1 MLMEKNN
8 RSLATRRALTKA
20 ALHLFAEKPY
30 AEVSLLEIT
39 ERAGQKNRNALQY
52 HFGSKRALFEQI
64 LLSHA
69 DEIDTLRQQLIDA
82 LPKQNTVSVEV
93 AIDIYLEP
101 FLQYT
106 RRSENG
112 RLYAKFLA
120 HFLRTPERVEKVLN
134 PDIPMSTPPSSLAE
148 VLVSISPTLTPEER
162 DQLLF
167 MSNAM
172 MIYSLDNLVRAEEQN
187 ILALDSPMGRHILRT
202 LHTSLV
208 SLWTL

>member
-1 MLMEKNN
+1 MEKVN
-8 RSLATRRALTKA
+8 RSVATRRALTKA

-64 LLSHA
+64 LLAHA
-69 DEIDTLRQQLIDA
+69 DEIDILRQQLIDA
-82 LPKQNTVSVEV
+82 LPKQSTISVEE

-134 PDIPMSTPPSSLAE
+134 PDIPMSTPPTSLAE
-148 VLVSISPTLTPEER
+148 VLVSISPNLSPEER
-162 DQLLF
+162 DQLLYV
-167 MSNAM
+167 SNSM
-172 MIYSLDNLVRAEEQN
+172 MIYSVDNLVRAEEQN
-187 ILALDSPMGRHILRT
+187 ILTLDSAIGRHILRT
-202 LHTSLV
+202 LHASLV
-208 SLWTL
+208 ALWTV